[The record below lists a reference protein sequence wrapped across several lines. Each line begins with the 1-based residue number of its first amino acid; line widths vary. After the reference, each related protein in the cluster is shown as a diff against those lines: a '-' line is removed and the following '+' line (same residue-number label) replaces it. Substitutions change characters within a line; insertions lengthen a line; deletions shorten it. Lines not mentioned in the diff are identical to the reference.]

1 MNQNFP
7 DDCPQSLIDPW
18 WINDPARPL
27 VRGSLIWAYLPHA
40 DQEPRVLSL
49 TGRDDDPTDH
59 GIAKYKIEPLQV
71 GTPPRAP
78 GLPVAALPTYPEEV
92 FLVQR
97 AKKRP
102 AVVLGVGGL
111 GISERPLLSGPNWQ
125 TSPMM
130 LVAPYY
136 GVLQS
141 TRRTG
146 WNPLLVE
153 RIRRCA
159 YPQYIWDKL
168 PSGASTAESILRLD
182 CAQPLSFQRKAF
194 ESTRFRLSDEAV
206 QLVTEWYSWL
216 VSGEIPP
223 RGLLEWIREG
233 LFGAA

>member
-1 MNQNFP
+1 MNPSFP
-7 DDCPQSLIDPW
+7 EDCPQSLIDPW

-27 VRGSLIWAYLPHA
+27 VRGSLIWAYLPHV
-40 DQEPRVLSL
+40 DQEPRVLTL

-59 GIAKYKIEPLQV
+59 RTAKYKIEPLQI
-71 GTPPRAP
+71 GNPPQAP
-78 GLPVAALPTYPEEV
+78 GLPVAALPTYSGEI

-102 AVVLGVGGL
+102 AVILGVGGL
-111 GISERPLLSGPNWQ
+111 EVSDRPLLSGPNWQ
-125 TSPMM
+125 TSAMM

-141 TRRTG
+141 SRRAG

-168 PSGASTAESILRLD
+168 PSGASTSESILRLD
-182 CAQPLSFQRKAF
+182 CAQSISVQRRAF
-194 ESTRFRLSDEAV
+194 EATRFRLSEEAV
-206 QLVTEWYSWL
+206 QLVSEWYSWL
-216 VSGEIPP
+216 VSDKIPAG
-223 RGLLEWIREG
+223 GLLEWIREG
-233 LFGAA
+233 LWK

>member
-1 MNQNFP
+1 MNQSFP
-7 DDCPQSLIDPW
+7 EDCPQTLVDPW
-18 WINDPARPL
+18 WINDAQRPL

-40 DQEPRVLSL
+40 DQEPRVMAL

-59 GIAKYKIEPLQV
+59 RMAKYKIEPLQI
-71 GTPPRAP
+71 GAPPPAP
-78 GLPVAALPTYPEEV
+78 GLPVAALPTYTGEV

-102 AVVLGVGGL
+102 ALVLGKGGV
-111 GISERPLLSGPNWQ
+111 GISERAGGPAWQ
-125 TSPMM
+125 TAPMM

-141 TRRTG
+141 VKRAG

-168 PSGASTAESILRLD
+168 PSGSATSESILRLD
-182 CAQPLSFQRKAF
+182 CAQPLALQRAAF
-194 ESTRFRLSDEAV
+194 EVTRYRLSEEAV

-216 VSGEIPP
+216 VSGEIPVG
-223 RGLLEWIREG
+223 GLLEWIRDG
-233 LFGAA
+233 LFGQT

>member
-1 MNQNFP
+1 
-7 DDCPQSLIDPW
+7 
-18 WINDPARPL
+18 
-27 VRGSLIWAYLPHA
+27 
-40 DQEPRVLSL
+40 
-49 TGRDDDPTDH
+49 
-59 GIAKYKIEPLQV
+59 
-71 GTPPRAP
+71 
-78 GLPVAALPTYPEEV
+78 
-92 FLVQR
+92 
-97 AKKRP
+97 
-102 AVVLGVGGL
+102 
-111 GISERPLLSGPNWQ
+111 
-125 TSPMM
+125 MM

-141 TRRTG
+141 TGRTG

-182 CAQPLSFQRKAF
+182 CAQPLSVQRKAF
-194 ESTRFRLSDEAV
+194 EGTRFRLSEEAV

-223 RGLLEWIREG
+223 GGLLEWIREG